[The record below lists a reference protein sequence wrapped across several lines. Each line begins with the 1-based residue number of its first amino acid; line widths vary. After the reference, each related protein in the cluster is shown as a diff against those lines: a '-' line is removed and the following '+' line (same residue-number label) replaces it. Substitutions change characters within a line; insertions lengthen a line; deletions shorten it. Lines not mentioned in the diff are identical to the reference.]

1 MIRGNK
7 NMEKFTVLV
16 VDDTPIIIDV
26 LHEVLKDD
34 YNVKT
39 AQDGKTAL
47 KAIRELKPD
56 LVLLDVQLP
65 DISGYA
71 IYKEIKT
78 EPELSKIPVILISGV
93 KYAAQEA
100 EGLDLGKIDYITKP
114 AIPEVVL
121 AKVKAHLG

>member
-1 MIRGNK
+1 MGK
-7 NMEKFTVLV
+7 HTVLV
-16 VDDTPIIIDV
+16 VDDTPIIIEV

-34 YNVKT
+34 YNVKA

-47 KAIRELKPD
+47 KVIRELKPD

-65 DISGYA
+65 DINGYTV
-71 IYKEIKT
+71 YKEIKN
-78 EPELSKIPVILISGV
+78 EPDLSKIPVILISGV
-93 KYAAQEA
+93 KSAAKEA
-100 EGLDLGKIDYITKP
+100 EGLDLGKIDYIIKP